1 MAVLSIYHP
10 FGNDLHVVSAI
21 KAMQHF
27 CDLLTLHHNFHL
39 G

>member
-10 FGNDLHVVSAI
+10 FGMTYILRVLL
-21 KAMQHF
+21 AMQHF
-27 CDLLTLHHNFHL
+27 CDLLTLHHDFHL

>member
-10 FGNDLHVVSAI
+10 FGMTYMLRALL
-21 KAMQHF
+21 AMQHF
-27 CDLLTLHHNFHL
+27 CYLLTLHHDFCL